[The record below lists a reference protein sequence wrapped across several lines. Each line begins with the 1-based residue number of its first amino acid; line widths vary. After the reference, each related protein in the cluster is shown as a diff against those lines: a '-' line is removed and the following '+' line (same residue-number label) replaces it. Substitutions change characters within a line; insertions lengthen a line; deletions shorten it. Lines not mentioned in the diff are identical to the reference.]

1 MSAPA
6 AGHDAL
12 LLAAAL
18 LLIAA
23 TPPAVA
29 AQGEAGGGARLSY
42 GGKSS
47 ADTVRIGDPFTV
59 AVRVRAPRGAT
70 IEFPAGPDSTSP
82 VQLIDPR
89 TVRTTADT
97 AALDQTATYRLA
109 AWDVGRQPIE
119 LGDVVVSG
127 AGADRRVPLGRAS
140 VFVQSV
146 LPADSSLRVPKP
158 ARPLIDQ
165 SLPRW
170 WLWALV
176 ALAAALLALLLW
188 WWLRR
193 RRRDVAPVFEDP
205 LAVAERE
212 FARVEALRLI
222 EAGER
227 GRHVALMVDVLRDYL
242 AARYGAAPLALTT
255 SELSRA
261 LHRDDTVPLER
272 LSRLLD
278 EADLIKFARRPV
290 TRERAM
296 ELGRE
301 CRVLVR
307 GMDEVLKARA
317 APSAAP
323 AEKAA

>member
-1 MSAPA
+1 
-6 AGHDAL
+6 
-12 LLAAAL
+12 
-18 LLIAA
+18 
-23 TPPAVA
+23 V
-29 AQGEAGGGARLSY
+29 SY
-42 GGKSS
+42 GVKSS

-59 AVRVRAPRGAT
+59 AVRVRAPSGAT
-70 IEFPAGPDSTSP
+70 VEFPPGPDSTSA

-89 TVRTTADT
+89 TIRTTADT
-97 AALDQTATYRLA
+97 GALDQTATYRLA
-109 AWDVGRQPIE
+109 AWDVGSQPIV
-119 LGDVVVSG
+119 LGDVVITG
-127 AGADRRVPLGRAS
+127 EGADRRVSLGSVS

-165 SLPRW
+165 SVPRW
-170 WLWALV
+170 WLWALI
-176 ALAAALLALLLW
+176 ALAVAIVGLLLW

-193 RRRDVAPVFEDP
+193 RRRAVAPPVEDP
-205 LAVAERE
+205 LALAERE
-212 FARVEALRLI
+212 FARIEALRLI

-242 AARYGAAPLALTT
+242 AARYLAAPLALTT

-261 LHRDDTVPLER
+261 LHQDPTIPLER

-307 GMDEVLKARA
+307 GIDEVVKAQSTA
-317 APSAAP
+317 AAQPQA
-323 AEKAA
+323 KAA